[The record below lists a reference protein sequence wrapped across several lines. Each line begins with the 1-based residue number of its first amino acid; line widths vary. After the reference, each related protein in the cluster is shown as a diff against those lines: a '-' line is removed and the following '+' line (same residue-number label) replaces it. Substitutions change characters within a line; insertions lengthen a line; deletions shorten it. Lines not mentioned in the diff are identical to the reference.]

1 METSKTLIEVKMYVR
16 SSTLQKASC
25 SPFVLKKGK
34 LVKEDKVVH
43 AVNDVSFE
51 IKKGKFSVW

>member
-25 SPFVLKKGK
+25 SPFVLKRES
-34 LVKEDKVVH
+34 L
-43 AVNDVSFE
+43 
-51 IKKGKFSVW
+51 